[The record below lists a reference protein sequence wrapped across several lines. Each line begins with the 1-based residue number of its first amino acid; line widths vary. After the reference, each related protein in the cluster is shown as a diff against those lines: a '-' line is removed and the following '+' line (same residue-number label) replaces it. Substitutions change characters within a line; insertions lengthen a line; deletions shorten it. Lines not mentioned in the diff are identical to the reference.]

1 MRDNNKHWE
10 EEEDKR
16 AWTLSVEEEEE
27 QPEGPDTAQL
37 LSHHSAAYLIRIQA
51 ATVLQLTVRTV
62 AADLPGP
69 LWATMAPDTAL
80 IQLCISSGLSACR
93 ATQQTEFRIQAH
105 QRERE
110 REGGQA

>member
-51 ATVLQLTVRTV
+51 ATVLQLTYCGGRPAGPPLGHDGPRHGFDPAVHLLRAVRLQGHT
-62 AADLPGP
+62 AD
-69 LWATMAPDTAL
+69 
-80 IQLCISSGLSACR
+80 R
-93 ATQQTEFRIQAH
+93 V
-105 QRERE
+105 
-110 REGGQA
+110 